1 MLRNDLR
8 FKGVIVSDD
17 LNMLALN
24 EFGEIEDNVLKSI
37 EVGCEC
43 VFICNNRN
51 KVISILDNLIIENN
65 IEVSDKLMKFN
76 NSNEIEGDF
85 QKNKRRLSILESL
98 NRITE
103 KKQIEINL

>member
-1 MLRNDLR
+1 
-8 FKGVIVSDD
+8 
-17 LNMLALN
+17 
-24 EFGEIEDNVLKSI
+24 
-37 EVGCEC
+37 
-43 VFICNNRN
+43 
-51 KVISILDNLIIENN
+51 VISILDNLIIENN